1 VLAATA
7 LAGCGSATTGGAAT
21 PTVGAR
27 VGDVAPP
34 LSGTSLRG
42 HQLSLSTW
50 HGSVVV
56 VVFWASW
63 CVPCQAEQPAVNAL
77 AQQEQSAGVH
87 FAGVSV
93 DVSRSAAEGYLTRYS
108 VPYDSLIDSS
118 DTVVLSYEVPGPPT
132 TFVIDRRGRVS
143 AVLVGQLSPG
153 DLQTRI
159 TRALTATA

>member
-7 LAGCGSATTGGAAT
+7 LAGCGSAAAGGVAT

-34 LSGTSLRG
+34 LSGTSLQG
-42 HQLSLSTW
+42 HQLSLSSW
-50 HGSVVV
+50 RGSVVV

-63 CVPCQAEQPAVNAL
+63 CVPCQAEQPSVNAL

-93 DVSRSAAEGYLTRYS
+93 DATRSAADGYLTRYS

-118 DTVVLSYEVPGPPT
+118 DTVVLNYEVPGPPT
-132 TFVIDRRGRVS
+132 TFVIDRSGRVS
-143 AVLVGQLSPG
+143 AVLVGQLNPD
-153 DLQTRI
+153 DLRARI
-159 TRALTATA
+159 AAAL